1 MIQHADIVIRDAR
14 VIDGTGAP
22 SFSGDV
28 AVSDDRIVAVGPDLP
43 MRGGREIAAQGRAL
57 APGFIDAHTHDDR
70 AVLTDPDHA
79 CKLSQGVTSVV
90 VGNCGVSIAPVTVAE
105 RAPPPLDLIC
115 PEPSDFQARFAD
127 YFQALDDDPASVN
140 VIAQI
145 GHSSLR
151 VAAMGDLTRPATG
164 DEIARM
170 RGLTEQ
176 ALADGCP
183 GFSTG
188 LFYPPAQAAP
198 TEEVIALA
206 ELVGAAGGF
215 HSTHMRDEGAG
226 VLDSLEETFRIG
238 REGAVPVVVS
248 HHKCSGLAN
257 HGRSTE
263 TLPKIAEA
271 IARQPTG
278 LDAYPYTAGS
288 TMLSR
293 KMAQEATRTIV
304 AWSEAHPEMS
314 GRDLDDIAADWGIDR
329 LVAVDR
335 LLPAGGIYF
344 MMDEED
350 VRRILAFEHT
360 MIGSDGLPHDVH
372 PHPRLWGTFPRV
384 LGHYARDVGLFTL
397 ETAVHKMTGLSAGTF
412 RLHDRGEIRPG
423 AYADLVLFDPDTI
436 IDLATFEAPK
446 TPARGIDWVM
456 VNGRMAFADGQ
467 PTGDRSGRALRR
479 ATPAGHA

>member
-1 MIQHADIVIRDAR
+1 MTTADIVIRNAR
-14 VIDGTGAP
+14 IIDGTGGP
-22 SFSGDV
+22 SFAGDV
-28 AVSDDRIVAVGPDLP
+28 AVSDERIVAVGPSLP
-43 MRGGREIAAQGRAL
+43 QRGGREIDAGGRAL

-90 VGNCGVSIAPVTVAE
+90 VGNCGVSIAPVKITE
-105 RAPPPLDLIC
+105 RAPPPLDIIC
-115 PEPSDFQARFAD
+115 PRPDDFRPTFRD
-127 YFQALDDDPASVN
+127 YFAALDQDPSSVN

-151 VAAMGDLTRPATG
+151 VAVMEDVTRPASA

-170 RGLTEQ
+170 RGLTEE

-188 LFYPPAQAAP
+188 LFYPPANAAP
-198 TEEVIALA
+198 TKEVIALA

-215 HSTHMRDEGAG
+215 HSTHMRDESAG
-226 VLDSLEETFRIG
+226 VLDSLDETFHIG
-238 REGAVPVVVS
+238 HEGDVPVVVS

-271 IARQPTG
+271 IARQPAG

-288 TMLSR
+288 TMLAR
-293 KMAQEATRTIV
+293 KMAKEAMRTIV
-304 AWSEAHPEMS
+304 AWSEPHPEVS
-314 GRDLDDIAADWGIDR
+314 GRDLDDIARDWGIDP
-329 LVAVDR
+329 LDAVDR
-335 LLPAGGIYF
+335 LTPAGGIYF
-344 MMDEED
+344 MMDEDD

-384 LGHYARDVGLFTL
+384 LGHYARDVGLFSL
-397 ETAVHKMTGLSAGTF
+397 ETAVHKMTGLSAKTF
-412 RLHDRGEIRPG
+412 RLQDRGEIRPG
-423 AYADLVLFDPDTI
+423 AFADLVMFDPETV
-436 IDLATFEAPK
+436 IDLATFDEPT

-456 VNGRMAFADGQ
+456 VNGRMAFECGV

-479 ATPAGHA
+479 AAPHRFT